1 MKRLRRW
8 LEGFV
13 SWRIDVVYAVGTNS
27 NIYIYM
33 NEKFSLE
40 EVDAQFYSAL
50 AEFEQLISKGVL
62 NLEESNRKRELEEI
76 MSSCLSEIR
85 RYQAEMRQR
94 IAEFEV
100 RNEMVRQYLKM
111 KASK

>member
-1 MKRLRRW
+1 M
-8 LEGFV
+8 
-13 SWRIDVVYAVGTNS
+13 YAVDRNR
-27 NIYIYM
+27 NIDM
-33 NEKFSLE
+33 NEMVNLE
-40 EVDAQFYSAL
+40 DVNIRFYSAL

-85 RYQAEMRQR
+85 RIQDRLRQR
-94 IAEFEV
+94 ISELENQ
-100 RNEMVRQYLKM
+100 NEMVRQYLKM

>member
-1 MKRLRRW
+1 M
-8 LEGFV
+8 
-13 SWRIDVVYAVGTNS
+13 SWRIDVVYDVGINRDS
-27 NIYIYM
+27 YM
-33 NEKFSLE
+33 KENFSLE
-40 EVDAQFYSAL
+40 EIDARFYSAL

-62 NLEESNRKRELEEI
+62 TLEESTRKRELEEI

-85 RYQAEMRQR
+85 RYQTEMRQR
-94 IAEFEV
+94 IAELEV